1 MHKNHKEN
9 LGDVQDT
16 SKELMEHLVHLVGGR
31 AAPSDSP
38 KPFLQEGLRG
48 GGGEMWRRKLV
59 CMFCW
64 LISHWN
70 PRHLIVIV
78 QLHPHRHPA
87 KHLTLFPQID
97 KDAEIQRRK

>member
-1 MHKNHKEN
+1 MHKNHKES

-48 GGGEMWRRKLV
+48 GGGEIEVSSHYQSMNQWQAGSYR
-59 CMFCW
+59 W
-64 LISHWN
+64 L
-70 PRHLIVIV
+70 
-78 QLHPHRHPA
+78 
-87 KHLTLFPQID
+87 
-97 KDAEIQRRK
+97 